1 MTSHSFKSATIPGN
15 RLLPGIH
22 GLRGLAALAVVF
34 FHVAELSGIA
44 TPVGFA
50 FIHRDFKYGAHL
62 FFVLSAFSLMYSTE
76 RNTHRP
82 GWVSEYFIK
91 RFFRIAPLFYCML
104 LFLILRQW
112 LAGGTVVD
120 FRTILLNITF
130 AFGFVPS
137 SGLVW
142 GGWTI
147 GVEMIFYVIFPVLL
161 LTIKTSRQALVL
173 MILLSLV
180 SYFARYQLNAE
191 YLRTDPKPRWDWSY
205 FSFISNLYFFAAG
218 IFAYRFGK
226 ELKEGII
233 LNVAI
238 PWGACIVLALLLFTE
253 LDKGLRKGGR
263 PDLLIWAVGFT
274 ALCIWQSLRPCV
286 WIGSKVLEYVG
297 ERSYSVY
304 LLHPVIVF
312 FFKKWIVGGYAS
324 LLPYIGKY
332 AYFICAFLVLMIV
345 LAVSELTYR
354 FIEVPGIKLG
364 RRYISKH
371 AV

>member
-1 MTSHSFKSATIPGN
+1 M
-15 RLLPGIH
+15 LPGIH

-34 FHVAELSGIA
+34 YHVVELSGIA

-50 FIHRDFKYGAHL
+50 FIRRDCKYGAHL

-76 RNTHRP
+76 RNMHRP

-91 RFFRIAPLFYCML
+91 RFFRIAPLFYCMFL
-104 LFLILRQW
+104 LLTLRQW
-112 LAGGTVVD
+112 LAGGAVVGI
-120 FRTILLNITF
+120 RTILLNITF
-130 AFGFVPS
+130 AFGFVPWS
-137 SGLVW
+137 DFVW

-173 MILLSLV
+173 TILLSLV
-180 SYFARYQLNAE
+180 SCAARYQLTAE
-191 YLRTDPKPRWDWSY
+191 YLRTDPRPRWDWSY
-205 FSFISNLYFFAAG
+205 FSFISNVYFFAAG

-226 ELKEGII
+226 ELKEGFV
-233 LNVAI
+233 LNIAI
-238 PWGACIVLALLLFTE
+238 PWGACIVLAVLLFTE
-253 LDKGLRKGGR
+253 LDSGLRKGGR
-263 PDLLIWAVGFT
+263 PDLVIWAVGFT
-274 ALCIWQSLRPCV
+274 ALCIWQGLRPCA

-304 LLHPVIVF
+304 LLHPTIVF
-312 FFKKWIVGGYAS
+312 FLKKWIVGGYAF
-324 LLPYIGKY
+324 LLPYVGKY
-332 AYFICAFLVLMIV
+332 AYFICVFLVLMIV
-345 LAVSELTYR
+345 LVVAELTYR

-371 AV
+371 TA